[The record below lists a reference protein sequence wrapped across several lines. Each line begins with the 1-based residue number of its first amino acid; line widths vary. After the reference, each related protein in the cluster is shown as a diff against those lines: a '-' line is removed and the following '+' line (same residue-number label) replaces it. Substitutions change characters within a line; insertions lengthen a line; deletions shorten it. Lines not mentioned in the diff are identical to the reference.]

1 MLKVVDSSKEMIERG
16 TEVPLNLE
24 KIVIK
29 ADSPIVISLI
39 DWEKAGLRIG
49 VSVKGLGNGRFN
61 EEPYSDRETA
71 LREYQ
76 HVLAQVQNGNYS
88 LELYGNNK
96 LKLLLTDSE

>member
-1 MLKVVDSSKEMIERG
+1 MIRVTDRVKEMIEPG
-16 TEVPLNLE
+16 IEVPLNLG
-24 KIVIK
+24 KLIIK
-29 ADSPIVISLI
+29 TDSPISLDLI
-39 DWEKAGLRIG
+39 DWKKRGLRIG
-49 VSVKGLGNGRFN
+49 VSVKGIGGGYFN
-61 EEPYSDRETA
+61 KQPYSDRETA

>member
-1 MLKVVDSSKEMIERG
+1 MMQVVDSSKELIKPG
-16 TEVPLNLE
+16 TEVPLTLE

-29 ADSPIVISLI
+29 TDSPINLDLI

-49 VSVKGLGNGRFN
+49 VSIAGLGQGYFN
-61 EEPYSDRETA
+61 EQPYSDRETA

-88 LELYGNNK
+88 LELYGKNK
-96 LKLLLTDSE
+96 LKLSLTDSE

>member
-1 MLKVVDSSKEMIERG
+1 MQVIDVSKETIESG

-29 ADSPIVISLI
+29 ANSPISLNLI

-49 VSVKGLGNGRFN
+49 VSVAGLGHGFFN
-61 EEPYSDRETA
+61 EQPYSDRETA

-76 HVLAQVQNGNYS
+76 NVLTQVQNGNYR
-88 LELYGNNK
+88 LELYSEGE
-96 LKLLLTDSE
+96 LTLSLTDSK

>member
-1 MLKVVDSSKEMIERG
+1 MLQVVDSSKELIKSG
-16 TEVPLNLE
+16 TEVPLTLE

-29 ADSPIVISLI
+29 TDSPINLDLI

-49 VSVKGLGNGRFN
+49 VSIDGLGQGYFN
-61 EEPYSDRETA
+61 EQPYSDRKTA

-88 LELYGNNK
+88 LELYGKNK
-96 LKLLLTDSE
+96 LKLSLTDSE